1 MSLVLGTRG
10 SELARAQAARV
21 AALLGSDV
29 EIRVVRTHGDDS
41 TRSLRELG
49 DGTFVTALEDALR
62 RGEIDV
68 AVHSL
73 KDVPT
78 DERPGLVIGA
88 IPERADPRDVL
99 VSRERLGLASLS
111 PQARVGTGS
120 PRRAAFLRALR
131 PDLVC
136 DDVRGNVDTRLA
148 KVRSGEY
155 EAVVLALAGLVRLGI
170 DVGVDEILTLEE
182 MLPAPGQA
190 ALALQCRAG
199 DATTLA
205 RVDPIDDLALRLA
218 TDAERALLRELGGSC
233 ELPLGAYAVARDGTI
248 SLHAAL
254 ALDGAEVRRT
264 REVGTSPLALARRA
278 ALRLAGS
285 ARVA

>member
-1 MSLVLGTRG
+1 MTCKICRRQRRTWQRSSGSATGKPPHTSCGVASVRLVRRF
-10 SELARAQAARV
+10 ARF
-21 AALLGSDV
+21 
-29 EIRVVRTHGDDS
+29 ENRVVRTHGDDS

-182 MLPAPGQA
+182 M
-190 ALALQCRAG
+190 
-199 DATTLA
+199 
-205 RVDPIDDLALRLA
+205 
-218 TDAERALLRELGGSC
+218 
-233 ELPLGAYAVARDGTI
+233 
-248 SLHAAL
+248 
-254 ALDGAEVRRT
+254 
-264 REVGTSPLALARRA
+264 
-278 ALRLAGS
+278 
-285 ARVA
+285 